1 MVPHGGSTVVTC
13 GVYSVCRM
21 NRVEIYFGEWLR
33 DLQEIY
39 QTRLTFFVAGRDIYF
54 SCIFKESSCHTVYT
68 FGSFVVFSDEIA
80 FLAV

>member
-1 MVPHGGSTVVTC
+1 MVPHGGLTVVAC

-33 DLQEIY
+33 DHQEIY
-39 QTRLTFFVAGRDIYF
+39 QTRLTSFVAGGDIFHVF
-54 SCIFKESSCHTVYT
+54 SKNHHVIPFIQ